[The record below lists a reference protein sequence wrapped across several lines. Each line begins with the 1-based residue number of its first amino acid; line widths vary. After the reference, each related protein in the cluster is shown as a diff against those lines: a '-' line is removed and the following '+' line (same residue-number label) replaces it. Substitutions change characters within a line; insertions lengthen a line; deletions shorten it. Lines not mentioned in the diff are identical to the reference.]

1 MEIEQAL
8 QRLPKHQRAIL
19 RILSDGGKYSAADL
33 TVRTHYCDPR
43 GHIKELRDKGIDILD
58 EWRQTDDGIRYKV
71 YYLNRRTK
79 MEQANKPTFKE
90 IEDRYVKAVTS
101 GQRQTQITLVMAAIR
116 WVQSRGKDEMPMSRR
131 IKAKFDSE
139 VRPYCVALC
148 RQSLEKQR
156 DELMKKEAQNG

>member
-1 MEIEQAL
+1 
-8 QRLPKHQRAIL
+8 
-19 RILSDGGKYSAADL
+19 
-33 TVRTHYCDPR
+33 
-43 GHIKELRDKGIDILD
+43 
-58 EWRQTDDGIRYKV
+58 
-71 YYLNRRTK
+71 

-116 WVQSRGKDEMPMSRR
+116 WVQSRGKYEMPMSRR

-148 RQSLEKQR
+148 RQALEKQR
-156 DELMKKEAQNG
+156 DELKKKEAQNG